1 MKKFS
6 TPFYPILLML
16 AAVTANAQTKTVKQV
31 PFQPASTS
39 EGVDLFTQ
47 HCAVCHG
54 KDGKGAGPAAEAWK
68 KAPADLTQIARR
80 NNGTFPDLKVE
91 EVIEGLA
98 PMAVHGTREMPM
110 WGTLLGG
117 SQHNE
122 MMGKMRVYALMKYI
136 EQIQAK

>member
-6 TPFYPILLML
+6 TPVYLILLVL
-16 AAVTANAQTKTVKQV
+16 AAVIANAQTKTVKPV
-31 PFQPASTS
+31 PFQPASTN
-39 EGVDLFTQ
+39 EGADLFNQ

-54 KDGKGAGPAAEAWK
+54 KDAKGGGPAAEAWK

-80 NNGTFPDLKVE
+80 NNGTFPQLKVE

-98 PMAVHGTREMPM
+98 PMAVHGSREMPM
-110 WGTLLGG
+110 WGTLLSGRE
-117 SQHNE
+117 HDE

-136 EQIQAK
+136 ERIQAK